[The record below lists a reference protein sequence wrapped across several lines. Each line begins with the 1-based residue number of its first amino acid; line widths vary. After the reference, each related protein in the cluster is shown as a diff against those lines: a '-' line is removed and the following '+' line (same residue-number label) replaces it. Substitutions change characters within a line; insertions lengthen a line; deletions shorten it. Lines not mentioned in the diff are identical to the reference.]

1 MGRVESR
8 PNTIQNLD
16 CGWGFSGYQCIM
28 VTTGFDKTCT
38 FSGTHEV
45 LLTEFLS
52 HTSVGDTVLDLGC
65 YKGQITL
72 ELLKNQI
79 NVISRDIKDW
89 GHVEQLQNFDI
100 LDANKPF
107 SIESNSLDAIYCSEV
122 IEHVDNPANLVTE
135 CHRILRPGGI
145 MLLSSP
151 NIYSIKSRAQFLLR
165 GTLFGFG
172 SHETTEW
179 YHVSP
184 LRVEWLRLHCKRVG
198 FEIRSTKGLPYDR
211 SYGFRQQVFNWLDKT
226 FNCIPGHTIYFILQK
241 TS

>member
-1 MGRVESR
+1 VLF
-8 PNTIQNLD
+8 NQFLKH
-16 CGWGFSGYQCIM
+16 
-28 VTTGFDKTCT
+28 TGK
-38 FSGTHEV
+38 GT
-45 LLTEFLS
+45 
-52 HTSVGDTVLDLGC
+52 DVLDLGC
-65 YKGQITL
+65 YQGEISL
-72 ELLKNQI
+72 ELMKRYS
-79 NVISRDIKDW
+79 NVLSRDIKDW
-89 GHVEQLQNFDI
+89 GHIDKLQNFDI

-184 LRVEWLRLHCKRVG
+184 LRIEWLRLHCDSVG
-198 FEIRSTKGLPYDR
+198 FKIISIKGLQYDR

-226 FNCIPGHTIYFILQK
+226 FNCIPGHTVYFILQK
-241 TS
+241 PS

>member
-1 MGRVESR
+1 
-8 PNTIQNLD
+8 
-16 CGWGFSGYQCIM
+16 M
-28 VTTGFDKTCT
+28 VTNSFEHTCT

-45 LLTEFLS
+45 LFNEFLNHARS
-52 HTSVGDTVLDLGC
+52 GADVLDLGC
-65 YKGQITL
+65 YKGEVSLQL
-72 ELLKNQI
+72 VSHNFKVL
-79 NVISRDIKDW
+79 SRDIKDW
-89 GHVEQLQNFDI
+89 GHIGKLQNFDI

-122 IEHVDNPANLVTE
+122 IEHVDNPANLIAE
-135 CHRILRPGGI
+135 CQRILRPDGF

-172 SHETTEW
+172 IHETSEW

-184 LRVEWLRLHCKRVG
+184 LRIEWLRLHCELVG
-198 FEIRSTKGLPYDR
+198 FKIISTNGLPYDR
-211 SYGFRQQVFNWLDKT
+211 RYGFRQQVFNWLDKT

-241 TS
+241 Q